1 MKVKKHMNYI
11 FEKRAKIIGKI
22 ILVGLTLTMIFLLV
36 KGYFI
41 TKDYENVSAIMLR
54 VDRKYTMSSP
64 VADEDNW
71 HEYEV
76 YQFDY
81 NGKQWEATRPAL
93 FNSKLYIGKKRI
105 IKIDPQ
111 NPTLLE
117 DTSNRTIEIIVLL
130 LCLFSLYIVRKNEK
144 K

>member
-1 MKVKKHMNYI
+1 
-11 FEKRAKIIGKI
+11 
-22 ILVGLTLTMIFLLV
+22 MIFLLF

-54 VDRKYTMSSP
+54 VDRKYTISSP

-81 NGKQWEATRPAL
+81 NGKQ
-93 FNSKLYIGKKRI
+93 
-105 IKIDPQ
+105 
-111 NPTLLE
+111 
-117 DTSNRTIEIIVLL
+117 
-130 LCLFSLYIVRKNEK
+130 
-144 K
+144 

>member
-1 MKVKKHMNYI
+1 MNDI
-11 FEKRAKIIGKI
+11 SKKRAQIIGKI
-22 ILVGLTLTMIFLLV
+22 MLIVLTLTMLFLLV
-36 KGYFI
+36 NGYVI
-41 TKDYENVSAIMLR
+41 TKDYEKVSATMIR
-54 VDRKYTMSSP
+54 VETEYNITTSSS
-64 VADEDNW
+64 ETNW
-71 HEYEV
+71 HQYEV

-81 NGKQWEATRPAL
+81 KGKQWEATRPAL

-111 NPTLLE
+111 NPTILE
-117 DTSNRTIEIIVLL
+117 DTSNRTIEIIVLLL